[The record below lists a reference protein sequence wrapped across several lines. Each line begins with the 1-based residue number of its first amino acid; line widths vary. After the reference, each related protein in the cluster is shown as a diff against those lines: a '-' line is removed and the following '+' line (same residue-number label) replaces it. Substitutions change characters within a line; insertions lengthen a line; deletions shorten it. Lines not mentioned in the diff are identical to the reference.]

1 MNALLSSS
9 QDLNLIPRFVAE
21 TMLLQ
26 QFTKEPGAFLIDE
39 NGTLEDEK
47 YFLACA
53 QAKEVAGFGRGPTKR
68 LAYVKA
74 IAEFYERRLMYEAFS
89 NELSHIPKSLQ
100 TSNGFAVHFSKED
113 AVQAATNEAIER
125 HLLQYSFLKD
135 GWKGFEYLNKKT
147 IGDESLTYV
156 ASKYSIND
164 LRAGMVL
171 TTSKRF
177 PGISFGYFVDQENKI
192 ESSPRWTHATHEALD
207 KIEPFLQIVN
217 SQNLD
222 TKPIEQGILD
232 WMTKPYENLTF
243 SNKESVQALP
253 SLTLETKI
261 FNLSERW
268 GLNFPLFGAYC
279 FSPHLLPLIVVDRLS
294 KSDSV
299 LILDLLKKF
308 NLPLRIPE
316 RNPVL

>member
-9 QDLNLIPRFVAE
+9 QNLNLMPRIVAE

-26 QFTKEPGAFLIDE
+26 QFTKEPEAFLVDE
-39 NGTLEDEK
+39 NGKFEDEK
-47 YFLACA
+47 YFLASA
-53 QAKEVAGFGRGPTKR
+53 QVKEVAGFGRGPTKR

-89 NELSHIPKSLQ
+89 NELSYIPKVLQ
-100 TSNGFAVHFSKED
+100 TSNGFAVHFTEAE
-113 AVQAATNEAIER
+113 AVQAASYEAIER

-135 GWKGFEYLNKKT
+135 GWKGFEYLNKKI
-147 IGDESLTYV
+147 IGDESLTYL
-156 ASKYSIND
+156 ASKYSINN

-177 PGISFGYFVDQENKI
+177 PGISFGYFVDREERI
-192 ESSPRWTHATHEALD
+192 ECSPRWPHATHEALD
-207 KIEPFLQIVN
+207 KIEPFLQIVK
-217 SQNLD
+217 SQGLD
-222 TKPIEQGILD
+222 IKPIEQGILD
-232 WMTKPYENLTF
+232 WMTKPYDALIF
-243 SNKESVQALP
+243 SNEEPVQALP

-268 GLNFPLFGAYC
+268 GLDFPLFGAYC
-279 FSPHLLPLIVVDRLS
+279 FSPDLLPLIVVDRLD
-294 KSDSV
+294 KNDSM
-299 LILDLLKKF
+299 LILELLKKF
-308 NLPLRIPE
+308 DLPLVIPE